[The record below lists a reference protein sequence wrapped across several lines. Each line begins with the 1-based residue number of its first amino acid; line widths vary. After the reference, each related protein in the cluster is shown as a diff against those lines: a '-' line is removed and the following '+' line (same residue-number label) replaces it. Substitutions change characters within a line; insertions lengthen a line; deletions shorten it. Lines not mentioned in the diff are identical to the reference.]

1 MEMKTQALT
10 QDTNIVTSQE
20 AESVLHHHHVSDSAL
35 DHDGQKPQQ
44 EQSSS
49 SSSSRVEERRVVLVG
64 SGDMTRSLVGCLVRA
79 GYHPLVATRNPA
91 RAKSWA
97 GDEVEVCG
105 VEDGVGRGDL
115 VVVAIPPQHHHSL
128 PRHLLHNKIVVDIS
142 NRSPDDPSD
151 GPSMAEKLQE
161 LLPEAQVVKAL
172 NTMSAYVLQRRDLYA
187 GRQVPVCGGTT
198 PARTRVMALVRD
210 MGLAPVDMGGLK
222 NARALEDIPLSFFP
236 EWKLAAIVTGII
248 FVLFWLLQLF
258 RIQICPNLTSAA
270 PWNWQRFH
278 RLPFKNTEVT
288 LAFTGCLLLLLCYI
302 PGMMAAYLQLWR
314 GTKYSQFPDWLDAW
328 LKARKQLGL
337 LALLLGATHGCMA
350 IFVQVSKGMEDVWWQ
365 HTYLATGALLTA
377 AMAIL
382 GITTLPSVSA
392 SLTWREF
399 SVVQR
404 YLGWASVVL
413 VTLHLTCETFRGLLR
428 PLSCV
433 VLPSGSQIMVPLCFL
448 TLLFKIPLLVPCVDS
463 YLAKIRAGYE
473 RHAGRQATDL
483 PSKELLI
490 A

>member
-1 MEMKTQALT
+1 MIPPNHAVR
-10 QDTNIVTSQE
+10 IVQIDHLNKGAYMLRTI
-20 AESVLHHHHVSDSAL
+20 ES
-35 DHDGQKPQQ
+35 GQTTPQ
-44 EQSSS
+44 
-49 SSSSRVEERRVVLVG
+49 VVLPLM
-64 SGDMTRSLVGCLVRA
+64 DHLTEHYHYQTRVTTGHTA
-79 GYHPLVATRNPA
+79 H
-91 RAKSWA
+91 
-97 GDEVEVCG
+97 
-105 VEDGVGRGDL
+105 
-115 VVVAIPPQHHHSL
+115 
-128 PRHLLHNKIVVDIS
+128 
-142 NRSPDDPSD
+142 RSPDDPSD

-172 NTMSAYVLQRRDLYA
+172 NTMSAYVLQRGDLYA

-248 FVLFWLLQLF
+248 FVVFWLLPLF
-258 RIQICPNLTSAA
+258 RSQICPNLKSDTA
-270 PWNWQRFH
+270 WNWSYFNS
-278 RLPFKNTEVT
+278 LPLSDTQFA
-288 LAFTGCLLLLLCYI
+288 LAFAGCLLLLLCYI

-350 IFVQVSKGMEDVWWQ
+350 IFSKMSHQMHDVWYES
-365 HTYLATGALLTA
+365 TYIAAGALLTA
-377 AMAIL
+377 VMAVM
-382 GITTLPSVSA
+382 GITSLPSVSA
-392 SLTWREF
+392 KLTWREF
-399 SVVQR
+399 SVLQR

-413 VTLHLTCETFRGLLR
+413 VTLHLTTASFKHFLQPFACA
-428 PLSCV
+428 

-448 TLLFKIPLLVPCVDS
+448 TLLFKVPLLVPCVDS
-463 YLAKIRAGYE
+463 YLAKIRGGYE
-473 RHAGRQATDL
+473 RPDRRATTQR
-483 PSKELLI
+483 SKELV